1 MRTWRFLSPHRRAA
15 GLVLGLALAAGCGSP
30 APTYSEVQALMNTS
44 CTFSSCHGTGRAGS
58 LSLVA
63 SDSYCSLA
71 GKRDGATTL
80 LTAKDPFPRR
90 VVAGSRSTS
99 FLYRKLTL
107 TAAESGA
114 SKPLGEVMPQNQPL
128 DAKSIELFGR
138 WIDAGAPNADGIAAP
153 GGCP

>member
-1 MRTWRFLSPHRRAA
+1 MRMWRFTSTHRRSAWLVA
-15 GLVLGLALAAGCGSP
+15 GLGLAAGCGSP
-30 APTYSEVQALMNTS
+30 APSYSEVQALMNTS
-44 CTFSSCHGTGRAGS
+44 CTFSSCHGTGRAGN

-63 SDSYCSLA
+63 ADSYCALA
-71 GKRDGATTL
+71 GKRDGVTSL

-90 VVAGSRSTS
+90 VVGGNRSAS

-107 TAAESGA
+107 TTAESGA

-138 WIDAGAPNADGIAAP
+138 WIDAGAANTDGIAAP